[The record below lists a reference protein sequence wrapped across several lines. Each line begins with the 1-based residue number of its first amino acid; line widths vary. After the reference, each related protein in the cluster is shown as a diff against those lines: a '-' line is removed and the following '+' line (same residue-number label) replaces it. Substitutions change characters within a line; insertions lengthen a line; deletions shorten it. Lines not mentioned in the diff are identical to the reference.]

1 MKINQKETTV
11 TSQLEFFVVLANH
24 GSLAATA
31 RALDMTPPAVTKRLA
46 QLEARLGVRL
56 VNRSTRRLSLTH
68 EGELLRDQSARILAD
83 IRNMETMISEQKGQ
97 VRGLLRINA
106 TLGFGRQRIALLA
119 SQFARQ
125 HPDIELDLHVSDRP
139 LDLIEQHF
147 DLGVRFGVLP
157 DRRLVARR
165 LMRNRRFLCASPA
178 YLKRHGRPRTPADLL
193 AHRCIIHNQNDEP
206 HGVWRFHRGANSEV
220 VKVRGALSSNDGD
233 IARGWVLD
241 GHGIMIRSEWDV
253 NRYLDAGR
261 LELVLPEYQLEPADL
276 FVYFPSRANLPARV
290 RLFVDFLAAQFR

>member
-1 MKINQKETTV
+1 M